1 MMLVGVARA
10 ELQAIYRWIVRFCL
24 SICGEM
30 GSLLVIILS
39 YIFLVSFLLESSVT
53 MIFSHAEFN
62 ESFSEPED
70 HKFEAECQASLQFC
84 SSRLLYRFVQQ
95 QCQLFLELLRPTKWN
110 WATLSDHVSNSVSD
124 VAKGLETLLNR
135 LENILDQERKKQR
148 RRMSSM
154 FRRRTNS
161 DMSASFGNAS
171 ALPSSR
177 HRGLAKDIE
186 LLFRSKLVLVPD
198 LALKPMPLVQAITNC
213 VLKTLV
219 ERVRCLSFSRFQLQ
233 QLQLD
238 VSFLRNVLPTFMTPT
253 PTTHSLLDEV
263 LASGCDR
270 CSDNVEGLNK
280 DEFQKLLKK
289 VLTGTLNLL

>member
-219 ERVRCLSFSRFQLQ
+219 ER
-233 QLQLD
+233 
-238 VSFLRNVLPTFMTPT
+238 
-253 PTTHSLLDEV
+253 
-263 LASGCDR
+263 
-270 CSDNVEGLNK
+270 
-280 DEFQKLLKK
+280 
-289 VLTGTLNLL
+289 